1 MVKTEGK
8 VPGKDFAVI
17 DVRGEDYAGG
27 HIKGAIHQSSQ
38 TLPHGGVE
46 EIREKTKNVPTVIFH
61 CLLSQV
67 RFVSL
72 ACLSYFDGSHSDAR
86 GRESGVQSP
95 PGYVSANPSRV
106 LSC

>member
-46 EIREKTKNVPTVIFH
+46 EIREKTKGVPTVIFH

-67 RFVSL
+67 RFVFL
-72 ACLSYFDGSHSDAR
+72 HCLSYFSW
-86 GRESGVQSP
+86 
-95 PGYVSANPSRV
+95 VS
-106 LSC
+106 L

>member
-46 EIREKTKNVPTVIFH
+46 EIRQKTKNVPTVIFH

-67 RFVSL
+67 RFVFL
-72 ACLSYFDGSHSDAR
+72 HYLMGLTLMVGS
-86 GRESGVQSP
+86 G
-95 PGYVSANPSRV
+95 N
-106 LSC
+106 